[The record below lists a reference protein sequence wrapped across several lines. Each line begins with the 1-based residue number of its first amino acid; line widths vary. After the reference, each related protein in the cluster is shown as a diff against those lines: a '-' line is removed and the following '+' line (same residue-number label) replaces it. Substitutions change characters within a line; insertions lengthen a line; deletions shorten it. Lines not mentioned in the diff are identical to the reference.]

1 MPKLITIIDDEPKNV
16 ILFRDLLQV
25 NGYSTNEAI
34 NGKQGVDLVRT
45 SKPDLIL
52 MDIQMP
58 EMDGLEA
65 TRILKADVATKNI
78 PILALSSY
86 AMTGDR
92 ERILGAGCDGYLS
105 KPIVIREFLKTVA
118 EYLSSKNTN

>member
-16 ILFRDLLQV
+16 TLFRDVLQV
-25 NGYSTNEAI
+25 NGYSTNEAT
-34 NGKQGVDLVRT
+34 NGKEGVALVMT

-65 TRILKADVATKNI
+65 TRILKADETTKNI
-78 PILALSSY
+78 RILALSSY

-92 ERILGAGCDGYLS
+92 ERIIAAGCDGYLS
-105 KPIVIREFLKTVA
+105 KPINVKEFLKVVG
-118 EYLSSKNTN
+118 EYLSK

>member
-1 MPKLITIIDDEPKNV
+1 MAKLITIVDDEPKNI
-16 ILFRDLLQV
+16 ILVRDLLQV
-25 NGYSTNEAI
+25 SGYSTNQAT
-34 NGKQGVDLVRT
+34 NGKEGVELART

-65 TRILKADVATKNI
+65 TRILKTDAATRDI

-86 AMTGDR
+86 AMKGDK
-92 ERILGAGCDGYLS
+92 ERILAAGCDGYLA
-105 KPIVIREFLKTVA
+105 KPFDIKELLKTVA
-118 EYLSSKNTN
+118 GYFSEEGTA